1 MTIKF
6 KGGVVAT
13 ILLTVL
19 FVLESEVCSQDP
31 TQSQRPAAPEQAPD
45 KAKSGGEDASKVA
58 TESTAPK
65 PEPDFWTQEEMTS
78 EWGGTRSRWKD
89 KGVELEFEL
98 TQFYQG
104 VASGGIETGS
114 EYNGKFAT
122 GFKFDFGK
130 LAGWQ
135 FWSSEIK
142 TETRFGGRLLGGTG
156 TISPVNTTM
165 IVPGADGTVF
175 SITAVNVTKL
185 FPIDL
190 KKPTESRWLGTA

>member
-1 MTIKF
+1 M
-6 KGGVVAT
+6 
-13 ILLTVL
+13 
-19 FVLESEVCSQDP
+19 
-31 TQSQRPAAPEQAPD
+31 
-45 KAKSGGEDASKVA
+45 
-58 TESTAPK
+58 
-65 PEPDFWTQEEMTS
+65 
-78 EWGGTRSRWKD
+78 
-89 KGVELEFEL
+89 EFEL

-135 FWSSEIK
+135 FWSAEIR
-142 TETRFGGRLLGGTG
+142 TETRFGGPLLGGTG
-156 TISPVNTTM
+156 TISPVNTAM

-190 KKPTESRWLGTA
+190 KKGDLFAVSVGRFNLLDLIEEDFFAGGGTERFFNIAQIGPLTVLRQGPADHKRGELCLRSPRRTVHYLCRHGSQ

>member
-1 MTIKF
+1 MNIKV
-6 KGGVVAT
+6 KAGVLAT
-13 ILLTVL
+13 VLLTVL
-19 FVLESEVCSQDP
+19 FILESEVCSQDP
-31 TQSQRPAAPEQAPD
+31 TQSPKPAAREQAPD
-45 KAKSGGEDASKVA
+45 KAKSGGEDAPKVA
-58 TESTAPK
+58 AESTTPK
-65 PEPDFWTQEEMTS
+65 PEPDFWTQEEMTG
-78 EWGGTRSRWKD
+78 EWGGTRKRWKD

-135 FWSSEIK
+135 FWSAEIR
-142 TETRFGGRLLGGTG
+142 TETRFGGPLLGGTG

-165 IVPGADGTVF
+165 IASIARAGKF
-175 SITAVNVTKL
+175 STARGNSPKQS
-185 FPIDL
+185 P
-190 KKPTESRWLGTA
+190 